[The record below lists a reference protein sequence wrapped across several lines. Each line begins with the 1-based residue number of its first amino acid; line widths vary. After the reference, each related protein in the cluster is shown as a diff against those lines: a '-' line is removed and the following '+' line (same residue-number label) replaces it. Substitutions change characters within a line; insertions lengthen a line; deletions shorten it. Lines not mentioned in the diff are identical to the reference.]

1 MKINDHA
8 LNQLFL
14 DAHTH
19 RVWQNKEVPDIL
31 LREIYD
37 LTKMGPTAA
46 NSEPMR
52 ILFIKSPSAKER
64 LKPFL
69 DAGNVEKTL
78 SAPVTAV
85 IAYDVQFYERMH
97 ELYPATDAKS
107 WFVGRES
114 FIQETAF
121 RNSSL
126 QGAYFMMAARACG
139 LDCGPMSGFDNAG
152 LDQEFFSDTA
162 WRSNFLVNLGY
173 GDSTKLH
180 PRLPRLTFEE
190 AVKIV

>member
-1 MKINDHA
+1 MKINKDA

-14 DAHTH
+14 EAHTH
-19 RVWQNKEVPDIL
+19 RVWQDKDVPDAL
-31 LREIYD
+31 LQEIYD

-52 ILFIKSPSAKER
+52 ILFIKTPSAKER

-69 DAGNVEKTL
+69 DAGNIEKTL

-97 ELYPATDAKS
+97 ELYPVADAKS
-107 WFVGRES
+107 WFVGKES

-126 QGAYFMMAARACG
+126 QSAYFMIAARACG
-139 LDCGPMSGFDNAG
+139 LDCGPMSGFDSAG

-162 WRSNFLVNLGY
+162 WRSNFLINLGY

-180 PRLPRLTFEE
+180 PRLPRLSFEE
-190 AVKIV
+190 AAEII